1 QKRAERELKL
11 LYEEAEQANRA
22 KDEFLAMLGH
32 ELRNP
37 LGAMSNALYLI
48 EQDQGEPA
56 MTDLARAVL
65 KRQVGNLVRLVDDLL
80 DMGRLVTGKILLR
93 KAPLD
98 LSQSVSRVVAAM
110 RTAGKLASHD
120 VELAAEPAWIDVDEV
135 RMEQI
140 ISNLVG
146 NAAKYTPPGGSIRIS
161 VKAEKDSVVLEVED
175 NGIGIPEDLLPR
187 VFDLFVQGA
196 RNLDRSEGGLGIGL
210 SIVKRLAELHGGSI
224 SAFSAGPGRGS
235 LFRVRLPAMVAPA
248 AGREKKEPG
257 DPAKANGERLKI
269 LVVEDN
275 RDALETLKMLLSAKG
290 HEVHGVA
297 SGKKALD
304 EVSLLRPDV
313 AIIDLGLPGMNGYE
327 VAKELRNKERGE
339 AMLLVALT
347 GYGSLEH
354 RKRTEKAG
362 FDAHLLKPLDYNKL
376 TALLRK
382 RRGLKLLAMGD
393 SNLGAKT

>member
-1 QKRAERELKL
+1 
-11 LYEEAEQANRA
+11 
-22 KDEFLAMLGH
+22 
-32 ELRNP
+32 
-37 LGAMSNALYLI
+37 
-48 EQDQGEPA
+48 
-56 MTDLARAVL
+56 
-65 KRQVGNLVRLVDDLL
+65 
-80 DMGRLVTGKILLR
+80 
-93 KAPLD
+93 
-98 LSQSVSRVVAAM
+98 M